1 MATRPHFFL
10 RKELELQRPIGLTL
24 IALQCI
30 LGGILGFVASILM
43 FFFRFLETM
52 FNIELMLLSLV
63 VVILGIGLWKKRNW
77 ARRASIILALGGFL
91 TEITFA
97 VYIPSLYDFSWWQ
110 TSLDIAWNA
119 INVWIVIYLL
129 TPRVRRLFLS
139 PSAGTTL

>member
-1 MATRPHFFL
+1 LFL
-10 RKELELQRPIGLTL
+10 RKELELRRPIGLTL

-30 LGGILGFVASILM
+30 LGGALGFLAGILM
-43 FFFRFLETM
+43 FLFRFLETM

-91 TEITFA
+91 AEITFA
-97 VYIPSLYDFSWWQ
+97 VYIPSLFDFSWWQ
-110 TSLDIAWNA
+110 TSLDVTGNA
-119 INVWIVIYLL
+119 INIWIVIYLL

>member
-52 FNIELMLLSLV
+52 FDIELMLSSLV

-119 INVWIVIYLL
+119 INIWIVIYLL

>member
-1 MATRPHFFL
+1 
-10 RKELELQRPIGLTL
+10 
-24 IALQCI
+24 
-30 LGGILGFVASILM
+30 M

-52 FNIELMLLSLV
+52 FDIELMLSSLV

-119 INVWIVIYLL
+119 INIWIVIYLL